1 MTRGCLDLAD
11 GDTVKNQENGSGV
24 ERYSGRVFVKFA
36 FLVCLAMSSAC
47 TEKNAGADQTMDSTA
62 SMERQKSLTIGI
74 SQEPDS
80 LWIPFKEM
88 LASEEVAR
96 PTAYTLT
103 IFDENRRLIPWAAKE
118 IPTEKNGQLVLFQED
133 GKTKMRATWVL
144 RDEFNWPDGT
154 PLTADDFVLGFE
166 IFKDPAQEI
175 VDRTV
180 VEKIESMKA
189 EGADR
194 KTLVVTWKEPF
205 AYYANFRQHEAVP
218 VKVVRPLY
226 ESQAGELKK
235 HPFGIKPQLAGAF
248 TIQEWVAG
256 SHITAVRNPNAKG
269 FLVPKLDRITWRI
282 IPQTNTLEA
291 NIVSGTIDAISPIGL
306 SFDQAVEFEKR
317 HGDKFNV
324 HFTEGLVWEH
334 IDFNLDNPILADI
347 RVRRALAHGANRQ
360 LICDELFFGRQPVAH
375 GTQPPKS
382 VYYNPDVMQYPFDPI
397 RAKELLAEAGWL
409 PGARGIRFKDGK
421 PLKLV
426 LMTTSGNKMREQVET
441 ILQSQWRDLG
451 VQIEIKNQPAK
462 VFFSE
467 TMRKR
472 KYSGMMMFAWTAD
485 PVRMSDTLWRCDNV
499 PNKENNY
506 QGQNIPGWC
515 NPKAT
520 ELISA
525 MSTEMD
531 ADKRHSLGKQ
541 FEKVWAEELPALP
554 LYFRVDVSVTR
565 KGLRN
570 WKPTGTLQP
579 VGWNAH
585 EWEWN

>member
-1 MTRGCLDLAD
+1 MTNEQIWYRA
-11 GDTVKNQENGSGV
+11 K
-24 ERYSGRVFVKFA
+24 RYSGLVLGQFVLLLMCA
-36 FLVCLAMSSAC
+36 AASGC
-47 TEKNAGADQTMDSTA
+47 TEKNATGDRTEDSDV
-62 SMERQKSLTIGI
+62 RNGRRKSITIGI

-88 LASEEVAR
+88 LASEEVIR

-118 IPTEKNGQLVLFQED
+118 IPTEKNGQLVFFQED

-144 RDEFNWPDGT
+144 RDEFNWPDGN
-154 PLTADDFVLGFE
+154 PLTADDFVLGYE
-166 IFKDPAQEI
+166 IFKDPTQEI
-175 VDRTV
+175 VDRTI
-180 VEKIESMKA
+180 VEKIESMKS

-205 AYYANFRQHEAVP
+205 AFYANFRQHEAVP
-218 VKVVRPLY
+218 AKVVRPLY
-226 ESQAGELKK
+226 EAQGRELKK

-269 FLVPKLDRITWRI
+269 FLVPKLDQITWRI

-291 NIVSGTIDAISPIGL
+291 NIVSGTIDAISTIGL
-306 SFDQAVEFEKR
+306 SFDQAVDFEKR
-317 HGDKFNV
+317 HGEEFNV

-347 RVRRALAHGANRQ
+347 RVRRALAFGANRQ
-360 LICDELFFGRQPVAH
+360 LICEELFFGRQPVAH

-382 VYYNPDVMQYPFDPI
+382 VYYNPDVKKYPFDPA
-397 RAKELLAEAGWL
+397 RAKALLAEAGWL
-409 PGARGIRFKDGK
+409 PGAKGIRFKDGK

-441 ILQSQWRDLG
+441 ILQSQWREIG
-451 VQIEIKNQPAK
+451 VKIAIKNQPAK

-472 KYSGMMMFAWTAD
+472 KYTGMMMFAWTAD
-485 PVRMSDTLWRCDNV
+485 PVRMSDTLWRCDNI
-499 PNKENNY
+499 PKKDNNY

-515 NPKAT
+515 NAEAT

-525 MSTEMD
+525 ISTEMD
-531 ADKRHSLGKQ
+531 AAKRHNLGKK
-541 FEKVWAEELPALP
+541 FEKIWAEELPALP

-565 KGLRN
+565 KGLKN